1 MKKVLLGLGIVVI
14 GAGLFGLGWISH
26 SGGSPAP
33 ASPASGNAPVT
44 GTVPGNPTANTPAQ
58 APHPAAFVSQT
69 EFQQLRTARDA
80 ILQANPDLAAEY
92 KQIINDMQAQQAKLD
107 AAMIKADPKVA
118 PIVAKLVALRQI
130 NSAHVS
136 LGAPASR

>member
-1 MKKVLLGLGIVVI
+1 MKKVFLGLGLVVI

-26 SGGSPAP
+26 GEAGN
-33 ASPASGNAPVT
+33 ASTPNPSGNAPVT
-44 GTVPGNPTANTPAQ
+44 SAALGNPAANTPAQ
-58 APHPAAFVSQT
+58 APHPAAFVSPS
-69 EFQQLRTARDA
+69 EFQQLRAARDA
-80 ILQANPDLAAEY
+80 VLQANPDLAGEY
-92 KQIINDMQAQQAKLD
+92 KQIITDMQAQQDKFD

-136 LGAPASR
+136 SGAPASR